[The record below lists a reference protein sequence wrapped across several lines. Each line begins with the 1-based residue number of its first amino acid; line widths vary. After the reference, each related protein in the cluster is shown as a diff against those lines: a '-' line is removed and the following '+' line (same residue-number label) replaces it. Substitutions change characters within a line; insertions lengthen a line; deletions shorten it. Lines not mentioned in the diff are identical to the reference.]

1 MSKKTEK
8 NIEIPS
14 ILENN
19 QYGKIEWIEKHDE
32 FIKSGKLSEAEK
44 WVMITYCSNYGN
56 WVSAEIRLQQE
67 GLITY
72 AGNGT
77 PIPNPLFGLQQ
88 GYFNSMMKAAM
99 QIGLTPKTKI
109 KSGAKAK
116 ITKLASLKQESKIG

>member
-1 MSKKTEK
+1 MSKKTDK

-32 FIKSGKLSEAEK
+32 K
-44 WVMITYCSNYGN
+44 WVLITYCSNYGN

-116 ITKLASLKQESKIG
+116 ITKLAALKQESKIG